1 MNLRETVNAILHYQ
15 NYEYMPVV
23 SFGYWVETLQK
34 WAQEGHISQEE
45 VEGYTTLGD
54 NSQADRSI
62 MDRLGFDFNWSCCS
76 GGRSGLYP
84 SFERK
89 LLEQQ
94 EDGSEIIRPGDC
106 PDIERVMQGV
116 LLRLAP
122 ALPDGKPGKKS
133 IFPGCSGAK
142 NG

>member
-62 MDRLGFDFNWSCCS
+62 MDRLGFDLTGAVVREAAQVYIHLLSASCWNNRKMEAKSS
-76 GGRSGLYP
+76 GMNR
-84 SFERK
+84 
-89 LLEQQ
+89 
-94 EDGSEIIRPGDC
+94 D
-106 PDIERVMQGV
+106 
-116 LLRLAP
+116 
-122 ALPDGKPGKKS
+122 
-133 IFPGCSGAK
+133 
-142 NG
+142 

>member
-76 GGRSGLYP
+76 VGRSGLYP

-94 EDGSEIIRPGDC
+94 EDGSEIIRD
-106 PDIERVMQGV
+106 EQGLIV
-116 LLRLAP
+116 KI
-122 ALPDGKPGKKS
+122 KPGIVS
-133 IFPGCSGAK
+133 IPSEIGTSLTGREAWEKEYLPRLQWC
-142 NG
+142 